1 MAAHTSLTIEYQG
14 EKGAYSDRTI
24 DVLYN
29 GQEVNK
35 VPFPTSYEVVNA
47 LKKKKT
53 YLGLVVIE
61 NSIVGNITYIYDLLL
76 ENKLTVLR
84 EVVIPIHYALIAHS
98 GADLDSVYQPVDSFF
113 YRWQR

>member
-84 EVVIPIHYALIAHS
+84 EVVIPIHYALIAH
-98 GADLDSVYQPVDSFF
+98 
-113 YRWQR
+113 